1 MTVSIGFLSIFL
13 ALGIIA
19 LLIIG
24 LPLAF
29 ATGSIATVAT
39 LFLFGPDAMQLEVM
53 RVFDMMNNYVL
64 VAVPLFIFMAN
75 MMERA
80 GVAEQLYSA
89 VHIWSGRMPGGLAIG
104 TIVACC
110 LMAAMVGIVGAEVVT
125 LGLIAV
131 PTMLKRGYHKNIA
144 LGSVCAGG
152 GLSTLIPPSVV
163 FIVYAMAAGVSVGE
177 LFIAGIGPGLL
188 LAALYIAYIVIRT
201 GINPSLAPPAPEEE
215 QNLSIREKARYLK
228 GLILPMLIA
237 FGVLGSIYAGVATP
251 TEAAGVG
258 CLGATV
264 ACLINGN
271 LNVAAVKTVLFGT
284 LKVSAMCYWLMFGAQ
299 CIIGIY
305 NMAGGAEFVRS
316 IFAALPLGPYGIIVV
331 MQLILIFL
339 GCFIDFIGILL
350 LTMPLFVPIIVELG
364 FDPIWFGVLFCMN
377 MQVSY
382 ISPPFGPSAFY
393 LKGVLPPDSDV
404 TVTDIF
410 RSTVPY
416 MFLILIALLIIMFV
430 PEVALFLPRMIRS

>member
-1 MTVSIGFLSIFL
+1 MDIGLLSIFL
-13 ALGIIA
+13 IVGIVF
-19 LLIIG
+19 LLLVG

-29 ATGSIATVAT
+29 STGAIASLATIY
-39 LFLFGPDAMQLEVM
+39 LFGVDALQLEAM
-53 RVFDMMNNYVL
+53 RVFDMMGNYVL

-80 GVAEQLYSA
+80 GVAERLYTA
-89 VHIWSGRMPGGLAIG
+89 VHIWSGRLPGGLAIA
-104 TIVACC
+104 TIIACC

-163 FIVYAMAAGVSVGE
+163 FIVYAMTAGVSVGR
-177 LFIAGIGPGLL
+177 LFIAGILPGLM
-188 LAALYIAYIVIRT
+188 LAALYIGYITIRT
-201 GINPSLAPPAPEEE
+201 GLQPSLAPPASMEE
-215 QNLSIREKARYLK
+215 QNLSLREKARYLK
-228 GLILPMLIA
+228 GLILPFLIA
-237 FGVLGSIYAGVATP
+237 AGVLGSIYAGLATP

-258 CLGATV
+258 CVGATV
-264 ACLINGN
+264 ACLVNKN
-271 LNVAAVKTVLFGT
+271 LNIASVRTVLVGT
-284 LKVSAMCYWLMFGAQ
+284 LRVSAMCYWLMFGAQ
-299 CIIGIY
+299 CIIGVY
-305 NMAGGAEFVRS
+305 NRAGGAAFVKS
-316 IFAALPLGPYGIIVV
+316 IFIGLPLGPIGIIIV
-331 MQLILIFL
+331 MQVILIIL

-364 FDPIWFGVLFCMN
+364 YDPIWFGVLFCMN
-377 MQVSY
+377 MQISY

-393 LKGVLPPDSDV
+393 LRGVLPADTDI

-410 RSTVPY
+410 RSTIPY
-416 MFLILIALLIIMFV
+416 AFLIVVALALLMAFPEIALWL
-430 PEVALFLPRMIRS
+430 PALME

>member
-1 MTVSIGFLSIFL
+1 MDIGVLSIL
-13 ALGIIA
+13 MVSGII
-19 LLIIG
+19 LLLLIG

-29 ATGSIATVAT
+29 ATGSIATITT
-39 LFLFGPDAMQLEVM
+39 LFLFGPDALELVVM
-53 RVFDMMNNYVL
+53 RVFDMMGNYVL

-80 GVAEQLYSA
+80 GVAEQLYTA
-89 VHIWSGRMPGGLAIG
+89 VHIWSGRLPGGLAIG
-104 TIVACC
+104 TIIACC

-163 FIVYAMAAGVSVGE
+163 FIIYAMTAGVSVGK
-177 LFIAGIGPGLL
+177 LFIAGIVPGLL
-188 LAALYIAYIVIRT
+188 LASLYIAYILVRT
-201 GINPSLAPPAPEEE
+201 ALSPELAPPAPKEE
-215 QNLSIREKARYLK
+215 QELSFAEKAKYLK
-228 GLILPMLIA
+228 GLLLPMFIA
-237 FGVLGSIYAGVATP
+237 GGVLGSIYTGVATP

-258 CLGATV
+258 CLGATF
-264 ACLINGN
+264 ACLFNGK
-271 LNVAAVKTVLFGT
+271 LSLSSIRIVLFST
-284 LKVSAMCYWLMFGAQ
+284 LAVSAMCYWLMFGAQ

-305 NMAGGAEFVRS
+305 NMAGGADFVKS
-316 IFAALPLGPYGIIVV
+316 IFEKLPYGPLGIIII
-331 MQLILIFL
+331 MQLVLVFL

-350 LTMPLFVPIIVELG
+350 LTMPLFVPIIINLG
-364 FDPIWFGVLFCMN
+364 YDPIWFGVLFCMN
-377 MQVSY
+377 MQLSY

-393 LKGVLPPDSDV
+393 LKGVLPPESEI

-410 RSTVPY
+410 KSTIPY
-416 MFLILIALLIIMFV
+416 VFLIILALALLMAFPQIALW
-430 PEVALFLPRMIRS
+430 LPQFIN

>member
-1 MTVSIGFLSIFL
+1 MDIGLLSIL
-13 ALGIIA
+13 LVVGII
-19 LLIIG
+19 LLLLIG

-29 ATGSIATVAT
+29 ATGSIATLAT
-39 LFLFGPDAMQLEVM
+39 LYLFGPDALQLVVM
-53 RVFDMMNNYVL
+53 RVFDMMGNYVL

-80 GVAEQLYSA
+80 GVAEQLYTA

-131 PTMLKRGYHKNIA
+131 PTMLKRGYHKDIA

-163 FIVYAMAAGVSVGE
+163 FIVYAMTAGVSVGK
-177 LFIAGIGPGLL
+177 LFIAGIIPGLL
-188 LAALYIAYIVIRT
+188 LALLYIGYITIRT
-201 GINPSLAPPAPEEE
+201 GFNPELAPPAPPEE
-215 QNLSIREKARYLK
+215 QGLSLREKTKYLK
-228 GLILPMLIA
+228 GLILPFLIA
-237 FGVLGSIYAGVATP
+237 MGVLGSIYAGVATP

-258 CLGATV
+258 CIGATA
-264 ACLINGN
+264 ACLLNGN
-271 LNVAAVKTVLFGT
+271 LTFSAVRTVLFGT
-284 LKVSAMCYWLMFGAQ
+284 LRVSAMCYWLMFGAQ

-305 NMAGGAEFVRS
+305 NMAGGAAFVKT
-316 IFAALPLGPYGIIVV
+316 IFTHLPLGPVGIIIV

-350 LTMPLFVPIIVELG
+350 LTMPLFVPIVVELG
-364 FDPIWFGVLFCMN
+364 YDPVWFGVLFCMN
-377 MQVSY
+377 MQISY

-393 LKGVLPPDSDV
+393 LKGVLPPDSEI

-410 RSTVPY
+410 RSTIPY
-416 MFLILIALLIIMFV
+416 VFLILTALALLMAF
-430 PEVALFLPRMIRS
+430 PWLALWLPGFID

>member
-1 MTVSIGFLSIFL
+1 MDIATLSVLMVI
-13 ALGIIA
+13 GIIG
-19 LLIIG
+19 LLLLG

-29 ATGSIATVAT
+29 STGSIATLVT
-39 LFLFGPDAMQLEVM
+39 LYLFGPAALELQVM
-53 RVFDMMNNYVL
+53 RVFDMMGNYVL

-80 GVAEQLYSA
+80 GVAEQLYTA
-89 VHIWSGRMPGGLAIG
+89 VHIWSGRLPGGLAIG
-104 TIVACC
+104 TIIACC

-163 FIVYAMAAGVSVGE
+163 FILYAMTAGVSVGK
-177 LFIAGIGPGLL
+177 LFLAGVGPGLMLAL
-188 LAALYIAYIVIRT
+188 LYVGYIVIRT
-201 GINPSLAPPAPEEE
+201 KINPELAPPAPQHE
-215 QNLSIREKARYLK
+215 QDLPFHEKARYLK
-228 GLILPMLIA
+228 GLILPFFIA
-237 FGVLGSIYAGVATP
+237 VGVLGSIYAGIATP

-258 CLGATV
+258 CLGATI
-264 ACLINGN
+264 ACLVNGN
-271 LNVAAVKTVLFGT
+271 LTFSSLKEVLFGT
-284 LKVSAMCYWLMFGAQ
+284 LRVSAMCYWLMFGAQ

-305 NMAGGAEFVRS
+305 NMAGGSAFVKDLF
-316 IFAALPLGPYGIIVV
+316 IGLPFGPLGTIIT
-331 MQLILIFL
+331 MQVILIFL

-350 LTMPLFVPIIVELG
+350 LTMPLFVPIVVDLG
-364 FDPIWFGVLFCMN
+364 YDPIWFGVMFCMN

-393 LKGVLPPDSDV
+393 LKGVLPPESNI

-410 RSTVPY
+410 RSTIPY
-416 MFLILIALLIIMFV
+416 VFLIILALLMLMAFPQIALWLPQFV
-430 PEVALFLPRMIRS
+430 S

>member
-1 MTVSIGFLSIFL
+1 MDIGLLSVL
-13 ALGIIA
+13 MVLGIIVM
-19 LLIIG
+19 LLIG

-29 ATGSIATVAT
+29 ATGSIATLTT
-39 LFLFGPDAMQLEVM
+39 LFLFGPDALELEVM
-53 RVFDMMNNYVL
+53 RVFDMMGNYVL

-80 GVAEQLYSA
+80 GVAEELYTA
-89 VHIWSGRMPGGLAIG
+89 VHIWSGRFPGGLAIG
-104 TIVACC
+104 TIIACC
-110 LMAAMVGIVGAEVVT
+110 LMATMVGIVGAEVVT

-163 FIVYAMAAGVSVGE
+163 FIIYAMTAGVSVGK
-177 LFIAGIGPGLL
+177 LFIAGIGPGLM
-188 LAALYIAYIVIRT
+188 LAILYVGYIITRT
-201 GINPSLAPPAPEEE
+201 GLKPELAPPAPKE
-215 QNLSIREKARYLK
+215 QQELSFREKSKYLK
-228 GLILPMLIA
+228 GLILPFFIA
-237 FGVLGSIYAGVATP
+237 AGVLGSIYAGVATP

-264 ACLINGN
+264 ACLVNGN
-271 LNVAAVKTVLFGT
+271 LTLSSVRTVLFGT
-284 LKVSAMCYWLMFGAQ
+284 LRVSAMCYWLMFGAQ

-305 NMAGGAEFVRS
+305 NMAGGAAFVKS
-316 IFAALPLGPYGIIVV
+316 IFVGLPLGPTGIIIV

-350 LTMPLFVPIIVELG
+350 LTMPLFVPIIVDLG
-364 FDPIWFGVLFCMN
+364 YDPIWFGVLFCMN
-377 MQVSY
+377 MQISY

-393 LKGVLPPDSDV
+393 LKGVLPPESEI

-410 RSTVPY
+410 KSTIPY
-416 MFLILIALLIIMFV
+416 VFLIVIALTLLMIF
-430 PEVALFLPRMIRS
+430 PEIALWLPQFIS